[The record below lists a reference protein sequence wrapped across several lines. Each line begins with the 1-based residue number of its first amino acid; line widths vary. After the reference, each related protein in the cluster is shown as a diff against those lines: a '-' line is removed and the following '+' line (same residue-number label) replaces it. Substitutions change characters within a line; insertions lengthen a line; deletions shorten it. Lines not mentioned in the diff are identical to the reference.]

1 MYQQFAATNKPTM
14 LELKIAGNLRSRSD
28 RIVLPEGLCWKYL
41 IERFI
46 DE

>member
-1 MYQQFAATNKPTM
+1 MYQEFAATNKPTM
-14 LELKIAGNLRSRSD
+14 LELKIAGSRSD
-28 RIVLPEGLCWKYL
+28 RIVLPEGLCWKYP